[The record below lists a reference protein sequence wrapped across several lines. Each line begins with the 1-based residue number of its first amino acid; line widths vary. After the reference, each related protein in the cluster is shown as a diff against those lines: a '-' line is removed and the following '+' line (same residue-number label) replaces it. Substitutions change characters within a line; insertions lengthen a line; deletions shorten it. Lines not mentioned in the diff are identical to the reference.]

1 MADAFFGM
9 SEGTSPEQLAADAE
23 ARRRLSLDRAMREL
37 PQQIAGVGLTSY
49 GNQDPLT
56 MRVDEMP
63 GEPSRVTPSEIRS
76 EMLGLQPGYAGLSP
90 SPQTTAPYLDA
101 VLRPGYAGPAGV
113 ADWLRSEYGEL
124 EDRPGYNNAAQ
135 YARSG
140 AQYAK
145 ARAGSEPTAAL
156 QEEYR
161 KSQFLM
167 PPERAEYMKGPGRAI
182 DVLQNLNADPERAMQ
197 FWDRSSPNAEVKD
210 GRPSERNLSRTD
222 YNDPIYQRFSGD
234 NMTPWIT
241 GVSPTA
247 VALRRMDFLPKTWA
261 FAAAE
266 SPSITDALLRSRAA
280 MTMPS
285 RVNVGSETPIAD
297 LPDDASED
305 ANLSRM
311 KELGTQ
317 FRDSQE
323 PPKQNVANSVVA
335 GLYNLVPHISAS
347 AWAGQPVQES
357 ELARPAEPP
366 QASPFVADL
375 VDAFRGWADGSQAM
389 GLLSPSS
396 FARSV
401 VKDLGQEAAI
411 ETGLRQAIAP
421 GLPED
426 MVAYV
431 TQGMPSEE
439 LDFTARRAAADAA
452 LRDDA
457 LKPQSI
463 YDARDAAYGELMTGD
478 PVTGVPGKRRSVLGY
493 MLDSLPKSQAWAGPR

>member
-1 MADAFFGM
+1 MDDTFFVSKGP
-9 SEGTSPEQLAADAE
+9 SPEQIAADAE
-23 ARRRLSLDRAMREL
+23 ARRKLSLDRAMREL

-49 GNQDPLT
+49 GNRDQLT
-56 MRVDEMP
+56 MRVDDIP
-63 GEPSRVTPSEIRS
+63 GATQVTPSEIRS
-76 EMLGLQPGYAGLSP
+76 EMFGLQPGYK
-90 SPQTTAPYLDA
+90 
-101 VLRPGYAGPAGV
+101 GPKRV
-113 ADWLRSEYGEL
+113 AEWLLAEHGAL

-145 ARAGSEPTAAL
+145 ARAGSEPTAEL

-167 PPERAEYMKGPGRAI
+167 PPERAAYMQGPGRAI
-182 DVLQNLNADPERAMQ
+182 DVLQNLNADPERAMH
-197 FWDRSSPNAEVKD
+197 FWDRSSPDGEVKD

-222 YNDPIYQRFSGD
+222 YNDPIYQRFSED
-234 NMTPWIT
+234 NITPWSN

-266 SPSITDALLRSRAA
+266 SPSIADALLRSRAA
-280 MTMPS
+280 MSMPS
-285 RVNVGSETPIAD
+285 RVNVGKETPVAD
-297 LPDDASED
+297 LPDGASAD
-305 ANLSRM
+305 ANISRM
-311 KELGTQ
+311 GELAKQ

-335 GLYNLVPHISAS
+335 GLYGMMPHISAS

-366 QASPFVADL
+366 KASPFVADL
-375 VDAFRGWADGSQAM
+375 VDAFRGWADGSQAL
-389 GLLSPSS
+389 GLLSPAS

-401 VKDLGQEAAI
+401 VKDLGQEAVFEA
-411 ETGLRQAIAP
+411 GLRQAIDP

-426 MVAYV
+426 PVGYV

-439 LDFTARRAAADAA
+439 LDLQARRAAADRA
-452 LRDDA
+452 LKDDA
-457 LKPQSI
+457 LNPQSI
-463 YDARDAAYGELMTGD
+463 YDARDAAYGEMMTGA